1 MYAAA
6 KQIEMEHGSRLA
18 KIQSELQALHVK
30 QKQLA
35 EVLFLF
41 FFPLGRDNISWA
53 NSWAHSKKESASCL
67 RHF

>member
-41 FFPLGRDNISWA
+41 FFFPMGRDNISWA
-53 NSWAHSKKESASCL
+53 NSKKELSSCL
-67 RHF
+67 RHC

>member
-6 KQIEMEHGSRLA
+6 KQIEVEHSGRLA

-35 EVLFLF
+35 EVVLFSSFL
-41 FFPLGRDNISWA
+41 FPLGADKIPLG
-53 NSWAHSKKESASCL
+53 K
-67 RHF
+67 